1 MFRQY
6 FKFAEMKNSRSH
18 LEKDQ
23 NFDFSNVMDQSAGI
37 FIRPH
42 VYIIS

>member
-23 NFDFSNVMDQSAGI
+23 NFDFSNVMAKSAGI
-37 FIRPH
+37 FIWPH